1 MPFFD
6 EIAKR
11 SGQVIH
17 FTSVSTGDVVR
28 FPAFVTNF
36 SDDYSI
42 QWGSSAIFG
51 RTDPIK
57 SYQTTGRRIT
67 ATFDILGKDE
77 KTALEN
83 FTNYSKLIQ
92 MLYPVYSDPIG
103 RNQKYRTIKAPPILR
118 IKYANYIRSGTNEHG
133 LLGCLQGV
141 NFQPKFDA
149 GHFFTGFDPNPDGP
163 DPLAPPGGEMVPL
176 SYTMN
181 LTFEPIHETPMG
193 FSMGGEFLETGFP
206 YVIGSGSFLH
216 SQPGSDPM
224 EG

>member
-57 SYQTTGRRIT
+57 SYQTTGGWGSREATMRIQGPT
-67 ATFDILGKDE
+67 WIGKKQNETF
-77 KTALEN
+77 
-83 FTNYSKLIQ
+83 
-92 MLYPVYSDPIG
+92 
-103 RNQKYRTIKAPPILR
+103 
-118 IKYANYIRSGTNEHG
+118 
-133 LLGCLQGV
+133 
-141 NFQPKFDA
+141 
-149 GHFFTGFDPNPDGP
+149 GH
-163 DPLAPPGGEMVPL
+163 
-176 SYTMN
+176 
-181 LTFEPIHETPMG
+181 
-193 FSMGGEFLETGFP
+193 
-206 YVIGSGSFLH
+206 
-216 SQPGSDPM
+216 
-224 EG
+224 